1 MNIIIKIKG
10 DETTWDELANL
21 LHESFQE
28 RLMQG
33 LHFSC
38 SYLTAGQ
45 LERMS
50 AKDIVLLAI
59 DNDNDELAGTVSLNV
74 SSKRNGSMWAYHY
87 NLAIKPTYKNC
98 GIASKLFERF
108 QEIAQLKGC
117 EFITSNTAEGATSS
131 VKWHLKNGFEKV
143 GLCSWDSTNYYSILF
158 RKQLKH
164 HWFWSYGLL
173 CGLSYK
179 FTSVLFPFYKNEDG
193 SLTRLGKP
201 VNWIRKKVRRN

>member
-38 SYLTAGQ
+38 SYLTAEQ

-50 AKDIVLLAI
+50 TKDIVLLAI
-59 DNDNDELAGTVSLNV
+59 DNDNNELAGTVSLNV

-98 GIASKLFERF
+98 GVASKLFERF

-117 EFITSNTAEGATSS
+117 THIISDTAVGATSS
-131 VKWHLKNGFEKV
+131 VKWHLKMALRRLVFV
-143 GLCSWDSTNYYSILF
+143 LLSQQITFLF
-158 RKQLKH
+158 
-164 HWFWSYGLL
+164 
-173 CGLSYK
+173 
-179 FTSVLFPFYKNEDG
+179 
-193 SLTRLGKP
+193 SLE
-201 VNWIRKKVRRN
+201 NN

>member
-1 MNIIIKIKG
+1 MNIIIRIKG
-10 DETTWDELANL
+10 EETTWDELANL

-59 DNDNDELAGTVSLNV
+59 DNDNNELAGTVSLNV

-117 EFITSNTAEGATSS
+117 THIISDTAVGATSS
-131 VKWHLKNGFEKV
+131 VKWHLKNGFKKI
-143 GLCSWDSTNYYSILF
+143 GLRSFQSTNYYSVLF
-158 RKQLKH
+158 RKQLND
-164 HWFWSYGLL
+164 HWLWSNA
-173 CGLSYK
+173 
-179 FTSVLFPFYKNEDG
+179 TSCYIFYVISSMLYHLYKNENG
-193 SLTRLGKP
+193 SLTMLGELLYK
-201 VNWIRKKVRRN
+201 IRMKCKN